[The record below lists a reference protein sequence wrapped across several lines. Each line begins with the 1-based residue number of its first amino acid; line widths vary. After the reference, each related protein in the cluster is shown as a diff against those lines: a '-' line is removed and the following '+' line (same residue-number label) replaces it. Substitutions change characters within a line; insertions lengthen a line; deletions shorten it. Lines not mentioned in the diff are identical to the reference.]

1 MAAMP
6 RATAFRTCLPAFGL
20 FAVAAATA
28 ALTVAC
34 SVASKVDYTS
44 CTASS
49 ECRSAFGLGWVCGEA
64 GLCEEVELDARC
76 KTVYPKD
83 LFTNSEDYPDAI
95 IFGSLFDH
103 NPDNGDLILVNS
115 ANLAIKEANA
125 SGLTAGRSFG
135 IVHCDYRE
143 DEDIDKLTSDVTAV
157 DGAKFLVDKIGVSA
171 IVGPGTS
178 GLAELVFKELQ
189 LPSHAP
195 QALMI
200 SPSATSPSLTDI
212 DVRDGDKPGLFW
224 RTAPSDSLLS
234 QVLAERMVGASITNA
249 YVIYADDSYSSG
261 LASALDKNFEPPL
274 ERIGFSDGSGIVP
287 AVIKVS
293 EKPSGPGNAVVFI
306 GADVDQV
313 VGFLNAASSYPDF
326 YENVDI
332 FLGDAA
338 YNVDVIAQTQ
348 NKAASLYPRIR
359 GVFPGSPEGAVYKN
373 FNANY
378 SVAYPNENPA
388 DASYSPYTYD
398 AAWLAIYGAAWA
410 EYNRESFT
418 GLDLAFGLQQ
428 LTSPTGVAVDI
439 ESGSWN
445 TVKREF
451 KAGHGINITGAS
463 GELDFDPETEETS
476 ATVIFWKIK
485 EDQSG
490 FESADPPP

>member
-1 MAAMP
+1 MAAMS
-6 RATAFRTCLPAFGL
+6 RATVFRTCLPVFGL

-34 SVASKVDYTS
+34 SVASKVDFTS
-44 CTASS
+44 CSASS
-49 ECRSAFGLGWVCGEA
+49 ECRSAFGLGWVCGDA
-64 GLCEEVELDARC
+64 GLCEEVALDARC
-76 KTVYPKD
+76 KTVFPKD
-83 LFTNSEDYPDAI
+83 LFTNAEDYPDAI

-103 NPDNGDLILVNS
+103 NTANGDLILVNS

-135 IVHCDYRE
+135 MVHCDYQE
-143 DEDIDKLTSDVTAV
+143 NEDIDKKTSDVAAV
-157 DGAKFLVDKIGVSA
+157 DGAKFLVDQIGVSA

-224 RTAPSDSLLS
+224 RSAPSDSVLS
-234 QVLAERMVGASITNA
+234 QVLAERMVTAGITTA
-249 YVIYADDSYSSG
+249 YVIFADDSYSSG
-261 LASALDKNFEPPL
+261 LANALDKNFEPTL
-274 ERIGFSDGSGIVP
+274 ERVGFSDASGIVP
-287 AVIKVS
+287 AVINVS
-293 EKPSGPGNAVVFI
+293 EKPSGAGVAVVFI

-313 VGFLNAASSYPDF
+313 VTFLNSAATYPF
-326 YENVDI
+326 YDDVDI

-338 YNVDVIAQTQ
+338 YNTDVIVQTQ
-348 NKAASLYPRIR
+348 NLAAKMYPRIR
-359 GVFPGSPEGAVYKN
+359 GVFPGSPEGSVYNN

-378 SVAYPNENPA
+378 AAAYPGEDPK

-410 EYNRESFT
+410 EYQRDSFN
-418 GLDLAFGLQQ
+418 GIDLAFGLQQ
-428 LTSPTGVAVDI
+428 VTSPTGIAVDL
-439 ESGSWN
+439 EAGSWN

-451 KAGHGINITGAS
+451 KAGNGININGAS
-463 GELDFDPETEETS
+463 GALDYDPVTEETS
-476 ATVIFWKIK
+476 ATVIFWKINAAQ
-485 EDQSG
+485 DG
-490 FESADPPP
+490 FENG